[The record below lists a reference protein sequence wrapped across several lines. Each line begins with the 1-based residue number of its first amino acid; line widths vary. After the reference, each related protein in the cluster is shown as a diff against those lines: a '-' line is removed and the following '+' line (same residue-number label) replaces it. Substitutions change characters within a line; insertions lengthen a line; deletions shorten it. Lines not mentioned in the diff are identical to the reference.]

1 MGYKIR
7 EYREKK
13 GLTQDELASR
23 SGVGRVT
30 ISLIET
36 GVTRNVSSQTL
47 LKLAKALDVKV
58 DELFFDASV

>member
-13 GLTQDELASR
+13 GFTQDELASR

-36 GVTRNVSSQTL
+36 GATKNVSSKTL
-47 LKLAKALDVKV
+47 LKLAKALDVKI
-58 DELFFDASV
+58 DDLFFEASV